1 MDFNSSVLIW
11 DLDNTLYRIT
21 PELADMLDA
30 DVGTLAAETRLEEIN
45 WDSMGMLSVIA
56 LAKTNGKTVTGAQ
69 VRSFETVGDIVDA
82 AF

>member
-1 MDFNSSVLIW
+1 MELQEK
-11 DLDNTLYRIT
+11 LDKM
-21 PELADMLDA
+21 ADMLDV
-30 DVGTLAAETRLEEIN
+30 DVGTLTSETRLEEIN

-82 AF
+82 VF

>member
-1 MDFNSSVLIW
+1 MNDNEK
-11 DLDNTLYRIT
+11 LDKI
-21 PELADMLDA
+21 ADMLDA
-30 DVGTLAAETRLEEIN
+30 DVGALTAETRLDEIN

-69 VRSFETVGDIVDA
+69 VRAFTTVGDIINA

>member
-1 MDFNSSVLIW
+1 MTEQEK
-11 DLDNTLYRIT
+11 LDRI
-21 PELADMLDA
+21 A
-30 DVGTLAAETRLEEIN
+30 DVLDQDAASMHLDTRLEEID

-82 AF
+82 VF

>member
-1 MDFNSSVLIW
+1 MNE
-11 DLDNTLYRIT
+11 N
-21 PELADMLDA
+21 EKMEKLADVLDQ
-30 DVGTLAAETRLEEIN
+30 DAASISLDTRLDEIG

-69 VRSFETVGDIVDA
+69 VRAFETVGDILQA

>member
-1 MDFNSSVLIW
+1 MSEQEKMDRIA
-11 DLDNTLYRIT
+11 DILDVDAGAIQ
-21 PELADMLDA
+21 LD
-30 DVGTLAAETRLEEIN
+30 TRLDEIG

-69 VRSFETVGDIVDA
+69 IRSFVTVGDVLNS

>member
-1 MDFNSSVLIW
+1 MELQEK
-11 DLDNTLYRIT
+11 LDKI
-21 PELADMLDA
+21 ADMLDA
-30 DVGTLAAETRLEEIN
+30 DVGTLTAETRLEEIN

-69 VRSFETVGDIVDA
+69 VRSFETVGDILGA